1 MDGESHEVHFHFAK
15 RKTFTCLANAHTLF
29 IIIHLSGD
37 KLQRE
42 KLQLACKQ
50 NQLQWEG
57 S

>member
-1 MDGESHEVHFHFAK
+1 MDGESHEVHFAK
-15 RKTFTCLANAHTLF
+15 RKTLTCLANAHTLF
-29 IIIHLSGD
+29 IIINLSGN

-42 KLQLACKQ
+42 KLQLAWKQ

>member
-1 MDGESHEVHFHFAK
+1 MDGESHEVHVAK

-29 IIIHLSGD
+29 IIINLSGD

-42 KLQLACKQ
+42 KLQLAWKQ